1 MNCYRV
7 FAELQE
13 ASAGD
18 RALDKAKD
26 FYSFKR
32 SRSQTPSTAS
42 PSSSIPVR
50 GLSDLATQVTP
61 KASSACENEAQGAQR
76 RPSTK
81 RALFSNQYSKLG
93 DETTSLISQ

>member
-13 ASAGD
+13 AFAGD
-18 RALDKAKD
+18 KALDEAKD

-32 SRSQTPSTAS
+32 SRSQTPSTAA

-50 GLSDLATQVTP
+50 G
-61 KASSACENEAQGAQR
+61 
-76 RPSTK
+76 
-81 RALFSNQYSKLG
+81 
-93 DETTSLISQ
+93 